1 MSILKRSLAILTV
14 FVLICFVAGCNGGKT
29 TEAKVEETETATQIQ
44 TDAETQAQTEKET
57 QPPTEDTSISE
68 EKDTENLSNQGN
80 KDKTANESVDSS
92 ISVADKKDEFPAT
105 YYIAVDYAA
114 FLAIDKDGATFFNG
128 VMETIPRGTG
138 VQVLGKET
146 AKHRSFDG
154 TETYVEYY
162 RVKYNGNE
170 GYVSVEELTK

>member
-1 MSILKRSLAILTV
+1 MSILKRSLVILTV
-14 FVLICFVAGCNGGKT
+14 FVLICVVTGCNGGKT
-29 TEAKVEETETATQIQ
+29 TEAKVEETETETQIQ
-44 TDAETQAQTEKET
+44 TDEETQAQTEKET
-57 QPPTEDTSISE
+57 QPPTENTGVSE
-68 EKDTENLSNQGN
+68 EKDTEKVSNQDN
-80 KDKTANESVDSS
+80 KDKTANESGDSS
-92 ISVADKKDEFPAT
+92 NSVTDKKDEFPAT
-105 YYIAVDYAA
+105 YYVTVDYAA

-154 TETYVEYY
+154 TETYVEPY
-162 RVKYNGNE
+162 RVKDNGNE

>member
-1 MSILKRSLAILTV
+1 MSILERSLAILTV

-44 TDAETQAQTEKET
+44 TEAETQAQTEKET
-57 QPPTEDTSISE
+57 QQPTEDSGVSG
-68 EKDTENLSNQGN
+68 EKDTEKSSNQDS
-80 KDKTANESVDSS
+80 KDKTANESGDSS

-105 YYIAVDYAA
+105 YYSCVDYAA

-170 GYVSVEELTK
+170 GYVSIEELTK